1 MSTSHKK
8 LPSGQ
13 QSASSGT
20 RKRASFLQLL
30 REHVTDV
37 LYIWRHEMVK
47 VIKDE
52 GVLMF
57 LVIVP
62 LAYPLLYSWIYN
74 NETVHEVPVAVV
86 DHSHSA
92 LSRQFI
98 KDCDAT
104 PDVEVKYYAEDLDEA
119 RSLVSRQLCKGIY
132 FIPSDFG
139 TNILRGDQ
147 GTVSV
152 YCDMSL
158 MLAYKAIYQTA
169 MIEAG
174 RLGAG
179 LNIKKAGNYTKRED
193 AITAQP
199 LAVDEVAM
207 FNPSGG
213 YGSCVL
219 PAVLML
225 LLQQVLALGIGMA
238 AGTAHER
245 HKNGQL
251 IPDDDPHYRGA
262 YRIVWGKALCYG
274 MTGAVAAAYLSMAV
288 PAMFSF
294 PQLADGLTLL
304 WLLLPYTLACIFFG
318 MTVSCLVRYRENVIL
333 IMVFVSVPLL
343 FLSGVSWPQ
352 SSIPGYWQGVS
363 WLFPSTFGVRAY
375 IRANSMGA
383 SVSQILFEIRILWI
397 QAAVYLGMA
406 CLVYRHQFRL
416 MRKYAVKPMADSSAT
431 EEPITEE
438 PAHLEPAKV

>member
-1 MSTSHKK
+1 MSIFHRIK
-8 LPSGQ
+8 
-13 QSASSGT
+13 
-20 RKRASFLQLL
+20 
-30 REHVTDV
+30 EHFTDV

-62 LAYPLLYSWIYN
+62 LGYPLLYSWIYN
-74 NETVHEVPVAVV
+74 NESIHEVPVVVV
-86 DHSHSA
+86 DQSHSA

-98 KDCDAT
+98 HDCDAT
-104 PDVEVKYYAEDLDEA
+104 QDVDVKYYAEDLDEA
-119 RSLVSRQLCKGIY
+119 RSLVSRQLAKGIY
-132 FIPSDFG
+132 LIPGDFA
-139 TNILRGDQ
+139 TAVSRGEQ
-147 GTVSV
+147 GTISV

-158 MLAYKAIYQTA
+158 MLAYKAVYQTA
-169 MIEAG
+169 MVESA

-179 LNIKKAGNYTKRED
+179 INIKKAGNYTKRED

-199 LAVDEVAM
+199 LAVDDVAM

-225 LLQQVLALGIGMA
+225 ILQQALALGIGMA
-238 AGTAHER
+238 AGTARER

-251 IPDDDPHYRGA
+251 IPDDDPHYNNS

-288 PAMFSF
+288 PRMFSF
-294 PQLADGLTLL
+294 PQLADGWTLL
-304 WLLLPYTLACIFFG
+304 WMLLPYTIASIFFG
-318 MTVSCLVRYRENVIL
+318 MTVSCLVRYRENVML
-333 IMVFVSVPLL
+333 IMVFVSLPLL
-343 FLSGVSWPQ
+343 FLTGVSWPQ
-352 SSIPGYWQGVS
+352 SSIPGAWQGVS
-363 WLFPSTFGVRAY
+363 WLFPSTFGARAF
-375 IRANSMGA
+375 IRINSMGA
-383 SVSQILFEIRILWI
+383 SIDQILPEIRILWI
-397 QAAVYLGMA
+397 QAAAYLGMA

-416 MRKYAVKPMADSSAT
+416 ARNYCIDR
-431 EEPITEE
+431 
-438 PAHLEPAKV
+438 